1 MMRSLQAGVNGVRNH
16 QLMMDVVG
24 NNIANVNTIGF
35 KGGRITFADTISQLI
50 RGGSAPRDNRGGVN
64 PVQVGLGMKIQSV
77 DNNFG
82 QGSLENT
89 GYTTD
94 LAIQGNGFFVVRSA
108 EKTLYTRAGNFT
120 IDANGRL
127 VTGNGVGVVQGR
139 IADSDGRLSNTA
151 IEDILIPLQR
161 KTPPRATDRVTL
173 YSNLDEDATMA
184 IASLVSS
191 GRAEDGTH
199 VGSGV
204 TSVTGTAADGV
215 GGTHSISI
223 SGQNAVRSTGFSEVD
238 GLTITTRLEDI
249 NGGGA
254 NGVTLIDDF
263 QVTVDSGTSAEVTY
277 NITGLSPSSTVGDL
291 IRALEEQVPGVNF
304 ELISDPGDPNFGT
317 IQITRDYAGDG
328 TSFNVI
334 LSDGSADSDI
344 VTKLF
349 DATGTMSVSD
359 GMASTLIAVDT
370 FTDNAGNPPSSRTLT
385 FEADTTT
392 GLMTR
397 LLGVGRSG
405 IEIIANGGFGSTLDD
420 PDDVTSTDQPII
432 ISTADTTHSTSIN
445 VFDELGHSHNMTLKF
460 IKTSVQNEWRWEA
473 SVPEPANNIS
483 GHYGTVQFNTD
494 GTLRAW
500 NYENNRGAFSFD
512 PGTSNQPVTI
522 VIDPG
527 TFGALDGIT
536 QTAAGFTTTAVSQNG
551 YGMGTL
557 ESIDIDSNGEIIGN
571 FSNGVDL
578 VLAAIA
584 LANFRNNN
592 GLERASD
599 NYWQATEASGDP
611 VVGLAETNFGST
623 IQRGF
628 LEMSNVDLVK
638 EFTDMITAQRGFQ
651 ANARVITVADQIL
664 TEVTNLKR

>member
-24 NNIANVNTIGF
+24 NNIANVNTLGF
-35 KGGRITFADTISQLI
+35 KGGRITFSDTISQLL
-50 RGGSAPRDNRGGVN
+50 RGGTAPRDNRGGIN

-94 LAIQGNGFFVVRSA
+94 LAIQGNGFFIVSTA
-108 EKTLYTRAGNFT
+108 DQDLYTRAGNFT
-120 IDANGRL
+120 IDSSGRL
-127 VTGNGVGVVQGR
+127 VTGNGNGVVQGR
-139 IADSDGRLSNTA
+139 IADADGNLSNSA
-151 IEDILIPLQR
+151 IEDLVIPLQQ
-161 KTPPRATDRVTL
+161 KTAPRSTDSVTL
-173 YSNLDEDATMA
+173 YCNLDEDATMA
-184 IASLVSS
+184 TASLGDS
-191 GRAEDGTH
+191 GRSADATHAGT
-199 VGSGV
+199 GV
-204 TSVTGTAADGV
+204 TSVVGTADDGV

-223 SGQNAVRSTGFSEVD
+223 SGVNAVRSTGYSAVA
-238 GLTITTRLEDI
+238 GLDITTRLEDI

-254 NGVTLIDDF
+254 NGVTAIDDF
-263 QVTVDSGTSAEVTY
+263 QVTVDVGSDEEVTY
-277 NITGLSPSSTVGDL
+277 TIGGLTTSSTIGDL
-291 IRALEEQVPGVNF
+291 LRGLNEQVPNCTFSLVT
-304 ELISDPGDPNFGT
+304 DAADPNFGT
-317 IQITRDYAGDG
+317 IQAQRDYAGDG
-328 TSFNVI
+328 GTFNI
-334 LSDGSADSDI
+334 SLTDASASSDVVA
-344 VTKLF
+344 KLF
-349 DATGTMSVSD
+349 DATGTMDVSN
-359 GMASTLIAVDT
+359 GTASTLIAVDS
-370 FTDNAGNPPSSRTLT
+370 FTDSAGNATTSRTLE
-385 FEADTTT
+385 FEADSTT

-397 LLGVGRSG
+397 LNGLGDGG

-420 PDDVTSTDQPII
+420 PGDVTSADEPII
-432 ISTADTTHSTSIN
+432 IETSDTFHSTSIN
-445 VFDELGHSHNMTLKF
+445 VYDELGHSHNMTMTF
-460 IKTSVQNEWRWEA
+460 TKTSVQNEWKWEA
-473 SVPEPANNIS
+473 TVGDPANAIS
-483 GHYGTVQFNTD
+483 GNYGTVQFNTD

-500 NYENNRGAFSFD
+500 NYENNRGAFTFD
-512 PGTSNQPVTI
+512 PGTSNQPVSI
-522 VIDPG
+522 QIDPG
-527 TFGALDGIT
+527 TYGALDGIT
-536 QTAAGFTTTAVSQNG
+536 QTSSSFTTTAVSQNG

-584 LANFRNNN
+584 VANFRNNN
-592 GLERASD
+592 GLERAGD
-599 NYWQATEASGDP
+599 NYWATTEASGDP

-651 ANARVITVADQIL
+651 ANARVITVSDQIL